1 MTSLCQISRPTHSR
15 VMMPWMGCLLAAEL
29 LIHIKTRFKKTVI
42 KPFKKTTL
50 KKTDIKKGAYGPFQI
65 GFLR

>member
-15 VMMPWMGCLLAAEL
+15 VMMPLMGCLLAAEL
-29 LIHIKTRFKKTVI
+29 LIHIKTRFKKQLLSRL
-42 KPFKKTTL
+42 KKTL

>member
-1 MTSLCQISRPTHSR
+1 
-15 VMMPWMGCLLAAEL
+15 MMPLMGCLLAAEL
-29 LIHIKTRFKKTVI
+29 LADIKTRFKKTVI

-50 KKTDIKKGAYGPFQI
+50 QKTDIKKGAYGPFQI

>member
-1 MTSLCQISRPTHSR
+1 
-15 VMMPWMGCLLAAEL
+15 MPLMGCLLAAEL

-42 KPFKKTTL
+42 KPFKKTL